1 MTREGQHAKTGRLG
15 YSGLRVLQ
23 GQDGKLTYTQAKGYE
38 QAYRE
43 KFKTKTGFPG
53 NVIEPINKSRTDSRG
68 KSHYKS
74 YRAAAKKLGIKA
86 TRAKGCS

>member
-1 MTREGQHAKTGRLG
+1 MGSANLK
-15 YSGLRVLQ
+15 VLE
-23 GQDGKLTYTQAKGYE
+23 GQDGKLTYSQAKGYE

-68 KSHYKS
+68 KTHYKN
-74 YRAAAKKLGIKA
+74 YRAAAKKIGIKP
-86 TRAKGCS
+86 TKKKGCT